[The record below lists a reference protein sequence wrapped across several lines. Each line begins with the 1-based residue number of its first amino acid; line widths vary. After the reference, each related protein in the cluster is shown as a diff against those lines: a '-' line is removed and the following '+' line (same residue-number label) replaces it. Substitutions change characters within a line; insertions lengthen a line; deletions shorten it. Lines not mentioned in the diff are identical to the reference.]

1 MAIGDPVMTA
11 SSSPARVRL
20 DKWLW
25 AARFFKTRALAVEA
39 IDGGKVQVGG
49 DRVKRAKLV
58 QIGDRISIRLGPYE
72 HVVEVRGLSERRG
85 PAAAAV
91 LLYAET
97 AESLK
102 ERERVAFQL
111 KAAHVL
117 FVPDTNERPTKRDRR
132 RLEEFR
138 KKSGWD

>member
-1 MAIGDPVMTA
+1 MPDTPGPD
-11 SSSPARVRL
+11 RVRL

-39 IDGGKVQVGG
+39 IDGGKVKVND

-58 QIGDRISIRLGPYE
+58 QAGDRIEIRLGPYL
-72 HVVEVRGLSERRG
+72 HTVVVRGLSERRG
-85 PAAAAV
+85 PATEAAK
-91 LLYAET
+91 LYEET
-97 AESLK
+97 PESVA

-117 FVPDTNERPTKRDRR
+117 FVPETNERPSKRDRR
-132 RLEEFR
+132 KLERF
-138 KKSGWD
+138 KKDTGWE

>member
-1 MAIGDPVMTA
+1 MTPPGE
-11 SSSPARVRL
+11 SPNRVRL
-20 DKWLW
+20 DKWLS

-49 DRVKRAKLV
+49 DRVKRAK
-58 QIGDRISIRLGPYE
+58 QIQLGDQIAIRLGPYL
-72 HVVEVRGLSERRG
+72 HTVEVRGLAERRG
-85 PAAAAV
+85 PASEAV

-97 AESLK
+97 AESVR

-117 FVPDTNERPTKRDRR
+117 FVPETNERPTKRDRR
-132 RLEEFR
+132 RLEDFR

>member
-1 MAIGDPVMTA
+1 MPST
-11 SSSPARVRL
+11 PAPTRVRL

-39 IDGGKVQVGG
+39 IDGGKVRVND
-49 DRVKRAKLV
+49 DRVKRAK
-58 QIGDRISIRLGPYE
+58 QIQVGDR
-72 HVVEVRGLSERRG
+72 VEVRQGPFLHAVIVQGLSERRG
-85 PAAAAV
+85 PAPEAAK
-91 LLYAET
+91 LYQET
-97 AESLK
+97 PGSVA

-117 FVPDTNERPTKRDRR
+117 FVPETNERPTKRDRR
-132 RLEEFR
+132 RLEDFR

>member
-1 MAIGDPVMTA
+1 MP
-11 SSSPARVRL
+11 PAPPPTRVRL

-39 IDGGKVQVGG
+39 IDGGKVQVNG
-49 DRVKRAKLV
+49 DRVKRAKQV
-58 QIGDRISIRLGPYE
+58 QAGELISIRLGPYQ

-85 PAAAAV
+85 PASEAA
-91 LLYAET
+91 LLYSET

-117 FVPDTNERPTKRDRR
+117 FVPETNERPTKRDRR
-132 RLEEFR
+132 QLARLR
-138 KKSGWD
+138 GD

>member
-1 MAIGDPVMTA
+1 MTA
-11 SSSPARVRL
+11 SSAPARVRL

-58 QIGDRISIRLGPYE
+58 QVGDRISIRLGPYE

-85 PAAAAV
+85 PAPEAV

-117 FVPDTNERPTKRDRR
+117 FVPETNERPTKRDRR

>member
-1 MAIGDPVMTA
+1 MTA
-11 SSSPARVRL
+11 SSAPARVRL

-58 QIGDRISIRLGPYE
+58 QVGDRISIRLGPYE

-85 PAAAAV
+85 PAPEAV